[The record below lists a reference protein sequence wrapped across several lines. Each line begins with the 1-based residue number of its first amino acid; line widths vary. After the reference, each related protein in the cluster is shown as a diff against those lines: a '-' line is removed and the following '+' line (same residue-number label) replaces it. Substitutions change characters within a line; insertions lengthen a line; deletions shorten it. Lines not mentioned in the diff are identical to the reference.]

1 MELKRHENFLR
12 KLHSLAGI
20 IPVGIFLTFHLFI
33 NYTATWGEEAYN
45 QASGFMVNLPFKLFL
60 EAFIIFLPLLFHA
73 LYGIY
78 IALQAKNNVSR
89 FHYFRNWSF
98 YLQRM
103 TGFIAFAFIAWHVW
117 QTRVQVALGA
127 EPSFEMMADLVANPL
142 YLVLYIIGIV
152 SSVYHFTNGIFTFLI
167 TWGITVSPK
176 SQQVFQYVS
185 LGIFFV
191 LSFIGVRAI
200 LAFV

>member
-1 MELKRHENFLR
+1 MNRYR
-12 KLHSLAGI
+12 
-20 IPVGIFLTFHLFI
+20 
-33 NYTATWGEEAYN
+33 
-45 QASGFMVNLPFKLFL
+45 
-60 EAFIIFLPLLFHA
+60 
-73 LYGIY
+73 
-78 IALQAKNNVSR
+78 
-89 FHYFRNWSF
+89 YFRNWSF

-167 TWGITVSPK
+167 TWGVTVSPK
-176 SQQVFQYVS
+176 SQQVFQYVT

>member
-1 MELKRHENFLR
+1 MELKRYENFLR

-20 IPVGIFLTFHLFI
+20 IPVGIFLTFHLSI

-78 IALQAKNNVSR
+78 IALQAKNNVNR
-89 FHYFRNWSF
+89 YRYFRNWSF

-167 TWGITVSPK
+167 TWGVTVSPK
-176 SQQVFQYVS
+176 SQQVFQYVT